1 MMRFIEIINRTD
13 FNPRLERTST
23 PRFAMGEVW
32 INEKYVVNVRPAH
45 GYQKL
50 LAEGHLPSDLDA
62 DHEFSIVSLNNG
74 NTTTSHVVVGSVSF
88 IGERLEGSK
97 KRKLLKG

>member
-13 FNPRLERTST
+13 FNARLERVAI
-23 PRFAMGEVW
+23 PRFTMDEVW
-32 INEKYVVNVRPAH
+32 INEKYVVNIRPAP

-50 LAEGHLPSDLDA
+50 LEEGHLPPDLDS
-62 DHEFSIVSLNNG
+62 DHEFSMVTLNNG
-74 NTTTSHVVVGSVSF
+74 TNTTSHVVIGSVSF
-88 IGERLEGSK
+88 VGERLEGSK